1 MFATGFDRLL
11 RTPVLGGAP
20 AFVFALFAVACPTLI
35 RAAMTGGIL
44 GCEFTPYLPFVL
56 GAAILL
62 RWWQAGLVAL
72 ASVAVMGGLF
82 DGSMIFEM
90 PCFPLAAAIFL
101 AASAMMVGIAI
112 ILRRMLAALR
122 NRGDDHADD
131 EIVFSLKEGIV
142 WASWYGDDAPVM
154 LGTERKVSEMMEDF
168 LAQGEVARRLAARSA
183 ASRR

>member
-1 MFATGFDRLL
+1 
-11 RTPVLGGAP
+11 
-20 AFVFALFAVACPTLI
+20 
-35 RAAMTGGIL
+35 
-44 GCEFTPYLPFVL
+44 
-56 GAAILL
+56 
-62 RWWQAGLVAL
+62 
-72 ASVAVMGGLF
+72 
-82 DGSMIFEM
+82 MIFEM

-112 ILRRMLAALR
+112 MLRRMLAALR
-122 NRGDDHADD
+122 NRGGDDHAAD

-154 LGTERKVSEMMEDF
+154 LGSERKVSEMMEDF